1 MNDKTP
7 LRDSEAVARRE
18 RDSPA
23 GRMTPLPVDVYE
35 GSQGIILWAEPS
47 GVTKEKLDVKVHDSR
62 LYIEAEAVAPTPA
75 NLRLLHADMHESHF
89 SRAFSLRAAFDTSK
103 IDANLRDGVLKLM
116 IPRHDEARPR
126 RIEIHSG

>member
-7 LRDSEAVARRE
+7 AAERDSKAVARRE

-23 GRMTPLPVDVYE
+23 GRMTPLPVDVDE

-62 LYIEAEAVAPTPA
+62 LYIEAEAVAPTYVCCTQIC
-75 NLRLLHADMHESHF
+75 M
-89 SRAFSLRAAFDTSK
+89 SRIFLGRSR
-103 IDANLRDGVLKLM
+103 
-116 IPRHDEARPR
+116 
-126 RIEIHSG
+126 